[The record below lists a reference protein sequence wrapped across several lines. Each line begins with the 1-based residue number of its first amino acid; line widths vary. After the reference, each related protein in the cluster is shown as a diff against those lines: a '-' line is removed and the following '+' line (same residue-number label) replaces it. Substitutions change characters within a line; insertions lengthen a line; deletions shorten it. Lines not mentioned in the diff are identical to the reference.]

1 MASILGSILPN
12 LQESSTDGY
21 ILVMIYVSPIII
33 QNKVVSLVILF
44 DIIGAYFI
52 IITHALIIISN
63 NICLYFELVINLGL
77 VFIFINV

>member
-44 DIIGAYFI
+44 DIIGA